1 MYASTLQKTDYFRR
15 GSITGLCLCLG
26 ASITEEGFVQSGAGG
41 VLLTLFL
48 FVSQY
53 YIERH
58 IFT

>member
-26 ASITEEGFVQSGAGG
+26 ASITEGGYVHSRAGG
-41 VLLTLFL
+41 ALLTLFL
-48 FVSQY
+48 FVSQN
-53 YIERH
+53 YIERR